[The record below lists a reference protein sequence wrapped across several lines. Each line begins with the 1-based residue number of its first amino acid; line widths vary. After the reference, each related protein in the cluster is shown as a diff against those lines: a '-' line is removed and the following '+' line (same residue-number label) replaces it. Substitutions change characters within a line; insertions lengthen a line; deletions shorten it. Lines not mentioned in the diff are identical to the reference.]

1 MFTGLIQRMGDVSE
15 RRDTATGV
23 RLSIRAPGWLADPQ
37 AGESIAVNGCCLTL
51 VQAAHD
57 ALCFDVIPQTLA
69 LTTTGDLRVGDR
81 VNLERSLR
89 ADALLGGHLVQGH
102 VEGVGTVVGVDRA
115 NGQWRTRISAP
126 SAVQAHMIDQGSV
139 TVDGV
144 SLTVAATGADW
155 FEVALIPETLQ
166 RTTLVHRMAGS
177 RVNIEADVLSRMVA
191 AQVQRQLQALNLR
204 AAPPA

>member
-23 RLSIRAPGWLADPQ
+23 RLSIRAPGWLVDPQ
-37 AGESIAVNGCCLTL
+37 PGESIAVNGCCLTL
-51 VQAAHD
+51 VQATD
-57 ALCFDVIPQTLA
+57 DTLCFDVIQQTLA
-69 LTTTGDLRVGDR
+69 LTTTGDLRVGDQ

-102 VEGVGTVVGVDRA
+102 VEGVGAVVGVDRT

-126 SAVQAHMIDQGSV
+126 PAVQAHMIDQGSV

-191 AQVQRQLQALNLR
+191 AQVQRQLQTLSLR
-204 AAPPA
+204 AAPSA

>member
-1 MFTGLIQRMGDVSE
+1 MFTGLIQRMGEVSE
-15 RRDTATGV
+15 RRETATGV
-23 RLSIRAPGWLADPQ
+23 RLSVRASGWLTDPQ
-37 AGESIAVNGCCLTL
+37 PGESIAVNGCCLTL
-51 VQAAHD
+51 VQAAND
-57 ALCFDVIPQTLA
+57 TLCFDVIPQTLA
-69 LTTTGDLRVGDR
+69 LTTTGDLRVGDP

-102 VEGVGTVVGVDRA
+102 VEGVGTVVGVDQT

-126 SAVQAHMIDQGSV
+126 PAVHAHMIDQGSV

-166 RTTLVHRMAGS
+166 RTTLAHRMAGS

-191 AQVQRQLQALNLR
+191 AQVQRQLQALSLR
-204 AAPPA
+204 AAPSA

>member
-23 RLSIRAPGWLADPQ
+23 RLSVRASGWLTDPQ

-51 VQAAHD
+51 VQATD
-57 ALCFDVIPQTLA
+57 DTLCFDVIPQTLA

-102 VEGVGTVVGVDRA
+102 VEGVGTVVGVDRT

-126 SAVQAHMIDQGSV
+126 PAVQAHMIDQGSV

-191 AQVQRQLQALNLR
+191 AQVQRQLQALSLR
-204 AAPPA
+204 AAPSA

>member
-15 RRDTATGV
+15 RRETATGV
-23 RLSIRAPGWLADPQ
+23 RLSVRASGWLTNPQ
-37 AGESIAVNGCCLTL
+37 PGESIAVNGCCLTL
-51 VQAAHD
+51 VQAAD
-57 ALCFDVIPQTLA
+57 DTLCFDVIPQTLS
-69 LTTTGDLRVGDR
+69 LTTTGDLRVGDP

-102 VEGVGTVVGVDRA
+102 VEGVGTVIGVDQT

-126 SAVQAHMIDQGSV
+126 PAVQAHMIDQGSV

-166 RTTLVHRMAGS
+166 RTTLAHRMAGS

-191 AQVQRQLQALNLR
+191 AQVQRQLQALSLR
-204 AAPPA
+204 AAPSA

>member
-23 RLSIRAPGWLADPQ
+23 RLSIRAPGWLPDPQ
-37 AGESIAVNGCCLTL
+37 PGESIAVNGCCLTL
-51 VQAAHD
+51 VQAERD

-69 LTTTGDLRVGDR
+69 LTTTGDLRVGDA

-102 VEGVGTVVGVDRA
+102 VEGVGAVVGVDRA

-126 SAVQAHMIDQGSV
+126 PAVQAHMIDQGSV

-191 AQVQRQLQALNLR
+191 AQVQRQLQALSLR
-204 AAPPA
+204 AAPSA

>member
-69 LTTTGDLRVGDR
+69 LTTTGDLRVGDT

-115 NGQWRTRISAP
+115 NGQWRTRIAAP
-126 SAVQAHMIDQGSV
+126 PAVQAHMIDQGSV

>member
-23 RLSIRAPGWLADPQ
+23 RLSIRAQGWLADPQ
-37 AGESIAVNGCCLTL
+37 PGESIAVNGCCLTL

-115 NGQWRTRISAP
+115 NGQWRTRIAAP
-126 SAVQAHMIDQGSV
+126 PAVQAHMIDQGSV

-166 RTTLVHRMAGS
+166 RTTLVHRMTGS

>member
-23 RLSIRAPGWLADPQ
+23 RLAIRAPGWLADPQ
-37 AGESIAVNGCCLTL
+37 PGESIAVNGCCLTL
-51 VQAAHD
+51 VQATD
-57 ALCFDVIPQTLA
+57 DTLCFDVIPQTLA
-69 LTTTGDLRVGDR
+69 LTTTGDLRVGDA

-102 VEGVGTVVGVDRA
+102 VEGVGTVVGVDQT

-126 SAVQAHMIDQGSV
+126 PAVHAHMIDQGSV

-166 RTTLVHRMAGS
+166 RTTLAHRMAGS

-191 AQVQRQLQALNLR
+191 AQVQRQLQALSLR
-204 AAPPA
+204 AAPSA

>member
-37 AGESIAVNGCCLTL
+37 PGESIAVNGCCLTL
-51 VQAAHD
+51 VHATD
-57 ALCFDVIPQTLA
+57 DTLCFDVIPQTLA
-69 LTTTGDLRVGDR
+69 LTTTGDLRVGDA

-102 VEGVGTVVGVDRA
+102 VEGVGAVVGVDRT

-126 SAVQAHMIDQGSV
+126 PAVQAHMIDQGSV

-191 AQVQRQLQALNLR
+191 AQVQRQLQALSLR
-204 AAPPA
+204 AAPSA

>member
-1 MFTGLIQRMGDVSE
+1 MFTGLIQRMGNVSE

-23 RLSIRAPGWLADPQ
+23 RLCVHAPGWLADPQ
-37 AGESIAVNGCCLTL
+37 PGESIAVNGCCLTL
-51 VQAAHD
+51 VQSTGGTLH
-57 ALCFDVIPQTLA
+57 FDVIPQTLA
-69 LTTTGDLRVGDR
+69 LTTTGDLRVGDA

-102 VEGVGTVVGVDRA
+102 VEGVGTVVGVDQR
-115 NGQWRTRISAP
+115 NGQWRTRINAP
-126 SAVQAHMIDQGSV
+126 SAVHAHMIDQGSV

-166 RTTLVHRMAGS
+166 RTTLVHRLAGS

-204 AAPPA
+204 AAPSA

>member
-1 MFTGLIQRMGDVSE
+1 MFTGLIQRMGEVSE

-51 VQAAHD
+51 VQAAND

-69 LTTTGDLRVGDR
+69 LTTTGDLRVGDT

-115 NGQWRTRISAP
+115 NGQWRTRISASP
-126 SAVQAHMIDQGSV
+126 AVQAHMIDQGSV

-191 AQVQRQLQALNLR
+191 AQVRRQLQALNLR

>member
-1 MFTGLIQRMGDVSE
+1 MFTGLIQRMGEVSE
-15 RRDTATGV
+15 RRDTTTGV
-23 RLSIRAPGWLADPQ
+23 RLCIRAPGWLGDPQ
-37 AGESIAVNGCCLTL
+37 PGESIAVNGCCLTL
-51 VQAAHD
+51 VQAVGDTLH
-57 ALCFDVIPQTLA
+57 FDVIPQTLA

-102 VEGVGTVVGVDRA
+102 VEGVGTVVAVDQS
-115 NGQWRTRISAP
+115 NGQWRTRIAAP
-126 SAVQAHMIDQGSV
+126 AAVHAHMIDQGSV

-166 RTTLVHRMAGS
+166 RTTLAHRMAGS

>member
-37 AGESIAVNGCCLTL
+37 PGESIAVNGCCLTL
-51 VQAAHD
+51 VHATD
-57 ALCFDVIPQTLA
+57 GTLCFDVIPQTLA

-102 VEGVGTVVGVDRA
+102 VEGVGAVVGVDRT

-126 SAVQAHMIDQGSV
+126 PAVQAHMIDQGSV

-191 AQVQRQLQALNLR
+191 AQVQRQLQALSLR
-204 AAPPA
+204 AAPSA

>member
-37 AGESIAVNGCCLTL
+37 PGESIAVNGCCLTL
-51 VQAAHD
+51 VHATDD

-102 VEGVGTVVGVDRA
+102 VEGVGAVVGVDRA

-126 SAVQAHMIDQGSV
+126 PAVQAHMIDQGSV

-191 AQVQRQLQALNLR
+191 AQVQRQLQALSLR
-204 AAPPA
+204 AAPSA

>member
-37 AGESIAVNGCCLTL
+37 PGESIAVNGCCLTL

-115 NGQWRTRISAP
+115 NGQWRTRIGAP
-126 SAVQAHMIDQGSV
+126 PAVQAHMIDQGSV

>member
-1 MFTGLIQRMGDVSE
+1 MFTGLIQRMGEVCE
-15 RRDTATGV
+15 RHDTAAGV
-23 RLSIRAPGWLADPQ
+23 RLCVRAAGWLTDPQ
-37 AGESIAVNGCCLTL
+37 PGESIAVNGCCLTL
-51 VQAAHD
+51 VQAERD
-57 ALCFDVIPQTLA
+57 TLRFDVIPQTLS
-69 LTTTGDLRVGDR
+69 LTTTGDLRVGDA

-115 NGQWRTRISAP
+115 GGQWRTRIAAP
-126 SAVQAHMIDQGSV
+126 PAVQAHMIDQGSV

-144 SLTVAATGADW
+144 SLTVAATGPDW

-166 RTTLVHRMAGS
+166 RTTLANRLAGS
-177 RVNIEADVLSRMVA
+177 RVNIEADALSRMVA
-191 AQVQRQLQALNLR
+191 AQVQRQLQALSLR

>member
-37 AGESIAVNGCCLTL
+37 PGESIAVNGCCLTL
-51 VQAAHD
+51 VHATD
-57 ALCFDVIPQTLA
+57 GTLCFDVIPQTLA

-102 VEGVGTVVGVDRA
+102 VEGVGAVVGVDRT

-126 SAVQAHMIDQGSV
+126 PAVHAHRIDQGSV

-191 AQVQRQLQALNLR
+191 AQVQRQLQALSLR
-204 AAPPA
+204 AAPSA

>member
-15 RRDTATGV
+15 RRENATGV
-23 RLSIRAPGWLADPQ
+23 RLSVRAPGWLTDPQ
-37 AGESIAVNGCCLTL
+37 PGESIAVNGCCLTL
-51 VQAAHD
+51 VQAAND
-57 ALCFDVIPQTLA
+57 TLCFDVIPQTLA
-69 LTTTGDLRVGDR
+69 LTTTGDLRVGDP

-102 VEGVGTVVGVDRA
+102 VEGVGTVVGVDQT
-115 NGQWRTRISAP
+115 NGQWRTRIIAP
-126 SAVQAHMIDQGSV
+126 PAVQAHMIDQGSV

-166 RTTLVHRMAGS
+166 RTTLAHRMAGS

-191 AQVQRQLQALNLR
+191 AQVQRQLQALSLR
-204 AAPPA
+204 AAPSA

>member
-1 MFTGLIQRMGDVSE
+1 MFTGLIQRMGEVSE
-15 RRDTATGV
+15 RRETATGA
-23 RLSIRAPGWLADPQ
+23 RLSIGAPGWLVDPQ
-37 AGESIAVNGCCLTL
+37 PGESIAVNGCCLTL
-51 VQAAHD
+51 VQAEGGT
-57 ALCFDVIPQTLA
+57 LRFDVIPQTLA
-69 LTTTGDLRVGDR
+69 LTTTGDLRVGDA

-115 NGQWRTRISAP
+115 NGQWRTRIAAP
-126 SAVQAHMIDQGSV
+126 AAVQAHMIDQGSV

-166 RTTLVHRMAGS
+166 RTTLAHRMAGS

>member
-23 RLSIRAPGWLADPQ
+23 RLSIRAPGWLTDPQ

-51 VQAAHD
+51 VQATD
-57 ALCFDVIPQTLA
+57 DTLCFDVIPQTLA
-69 LTTTGDLRVGDR
+69 LTTTGDLCVGDR

-102 VEGVGTVVGVDRA
+102 VEGVGAVVGVDRT

-126 SAVQAHMIDQGSV
+126 PAVQAHMIDQGSV

-191 AQVQRQLQALNLR
+191 AQVQRQLQALSLR
-204 AAPPA
+204 AAPSA

>member
-37 AGESIAVNGCCLTL
+37 AGESITVNGCCLTL
-51 VQAAHD
+51 VQATD
-57 ALCFDVIPQTLA
+57 DTLCFDVIPQTLA
-69 LTTTGDLRVGDR
+69 LTTTGDLCVGDR

-102 VEGVGTVVGVDRA
+102 VEGVGAVVGVDRT

-126 SAVQAHMIDQGSV
+126 PAVQAHMIDQGSV

-191 AQVQRQLQALNLR
+191 AQVQRQLQALSLR
-204 AAPPA
+204 AAPSA

>member
-37 AGESIAVNGCCLTL
+37 AGESISVNGCCLTL

-69 LTTTGDLRVGDR
+69 LTTTGDLRVGDA

-126 SAVQAHMIDQGSV
+126 PAVQAHMIDQGSV

>member
-126 SAVQAHMIDQGSV
+126 PAMQAHMIDQGSV

>member
-51 VQAAHD
+51 VHATD
-57 ALCFDVIPQTLA
+57 DTLCFDVIPQTLA
-69 LTTTGDLRVGDR
+69 LTTTGDLRVGHA

-102 VEGVGTVVGVDRA
+102 VEGVGAVVGVDRT

-126 SAVQAHMIDQGSV
+126 PAVQAHMIDQGSV

-191 AQVQRQLQALNLR
+191 AQVQRQLQALSLR
-204 AAPPA
+204 AAPSA

>member
-15 RRDTATGV
+15 RRDTTTGV
-23 RLSIRAPGWLADPQ
+23 RLCIRVPGWLADPQ
-37 AGESIAVNGCCLTL
+37 PGESIAVNGCCLTL
-51 VQAAHD
+51 VQAAGDTLH
-57 ALCFDVIPQTLA
+57 FDVIPQTLA
-69 LTTTGDLRVGDR
+69 LTTTGDLRVGDP

-102 VEGVGTVVGVDRA
+102 VEGVGTVLGVDRSD
-115 NGQWRTRISAP
+115 GQWRTRIAAP
-126 SAVQAHMIDQGSV
+126 PAVHAHMIDQGSV

-166 RTTLVHRMAGS
+166 RTTLAHRMAGS

>member
-1 MFTGLIQRMGDVSE
+1 MFTGLIQRMGEVSE
-15 RRDTATGV
+15 RRETATGV
-23 RLSIRAPGWLADPQ
+23 RLSVRASGWLTDPQ
-37 AGESIAVNGCCLTL
+37 PGESIAVNGCCLTL
-51 VQAAHD
+51 VQAAND
-57 ALCFDVIPQTLA
+57 TLCFDVIPQTLA
-69 LTTTGDLRVGDR
+69 LTTTGDLRVGDP

-102 VEGVGTVVGVDRA
+102 VEGVGAVVGVDRT
-115 NGQWRTRISAP
+115 NGQWRTRIIAP
-126 SAVQAHMIDQGSV
+126 PAVQAHMIDQGSV

-191 AQVQRQLQALNLR
+191 AQVQRQLQALSLR
-204 AAPPA
+204 AAPSA

>member
-1 MFTGLIQRMGDVSE
+1 MGDVSE

-37 AGESIAVNGCCLTL
+37 PGESIAVNGCCLTL
-51 VQAAHD
+51 VHATD
-57 ALCFDVIPQTLA
+57 GTLCFDVIPQTLA
-69 LTTTGDLRVGDR
+69 LTTTGDLRVGDA

-102 VEGVGTVVGVDRA
+102 VEGVGAVVGVDRT

-126 SAVQAHMIDQGSV
+126 PAVQAHMIDQGSV

-191 AQVQRQLQALNLR
+191 AQVQRQLQALSLR
-204 AAPPA
+204 AAPSA